1 MATFGAHPFSLEGK
15 RILIAGG
22 ASGIGA
28 SAAAICAGLGAKLIL
43 ADVSDATPVADK
55 LRREGHQASAASCD
69 VTNRAAVERLVSG
82 AGALDALIVCSGIC
96 PFDDWMA
103 DDWDEVYERTNAVN
117 VKGTVNCVRAAL
129 PRMMERGDG
138 RIVLVGSLAG
148 RSGGLLS
155 GPHYVA
161 SKGAVGALVRWFA
174 RKGAPRNV
182 LVNGVAPGP
191 VDTGMIA
198 GRDLNL
204 AAVPLR
210 PHRAARGDRLHHRF
224 PMLAGCEL
232 RVRRHA
238 RCERR
243 GLHVIASRREV
254 SRGRDRSKRAHQATN
269 FLEIFPSF
277 LRPSCL
283 DNT

>member
-1 MATFGAHPFSLEGK
+1 LFEHDLFGKPVSAFPDHALGVINKPAPQRGEKRQWRLSARIRSRSKASAFSLPAARAESA
-15 RILIAGG
+15 RAQPRS
-22 ASGIGA
+22 APA
-28 SAAAICAGLGAKLIL
+28 SAP
-43 ADVSDATPVADK
+43 SSFWPMSATPVADK

-103 DDWDEVYERTNAVN
+103 DDWDEVYERANAVN

-191 VDTGMIA
+191 VNTGMIA

-204 AAVPLR
+204 AAVPLGR
-210 PHRAARGDRLHHRF
+210 IAQP
-224 PMLAGCEL
+224 E
-232 RVRRHA
+232 
-238 RCERR
+238 E
-243 GLHVIASRREV
+243 IASTI
-254 SRGRDRSKRAHQATN
+254 A
-269 FLEIFPSF
+269 FLCSPAASYV
-277 LRPSCL
+277 CGVML
-283 DNT
+283 DVNGGVYMS

>member
-1 MATFGAHPFSLEGK
+1 MAELATSPFSLAGK
-15 RILIAGG
+15 TVLIAGG

-28 SAAAICAGLGAKLIL
+28 SAATVCAELGARLVL
-43 ADVSDATPVADK
+43 ADIGDATPVADK
-55 LRREGHQASAASCD
+55 LRRDGHQASAAFCD
-69 VTNRAAVERLVSG
+69 ITDRIAVERLVSG
-82 AGALDALIVCSGIC
+82 SGLLDAMVVCSGIC

-103 DDWDEVYERTNAVN
+103 DDWDDVYERTNAVN

-129 PRMMERGDG
+129 PGMMERGGG

-182 LVNGVAPGP
+182 LVNGIAPGP
-191 VDTGMIA
+191 VNTAMIA

-204 AAVPLR
+204 AAVPLGRIAR
-210 PHRAARGDRLHHRF
+210 PEEIAAAIAFLCSPAASYVCGA
-224 PMLAGCEL
+224 MLDVNGGAYM
-232 RVRRHA
+232 
-238 RCERR
+238 
-243 GLHVIASRREV
+243 S
-254 SRGRDRSKRAHQATN
+254 
-269 FLEIFPSF
+269 
-277 LRPSCL
+277 
-283 DNT
+283 

>member
-1 MATFGAHPFSLEGK
+1 MAATGANPFVLEGK
-15 RILIAGG
+15 TILIAGG

-28 SAAAICAGLGAKLIL
+28 SAAATCAALGAKLVL
-43 ADVSDATPVADK
+43 ADIADARPVAEK
-55 LRREGHQASAASCD
+55 LRGEGREASASSCD
-69 VTNRAAVERLVSG
+69 VTDRAAVERLVKS
-82 AGALDALIVCSGIC
+82 AGTIDAMIVCSGIC

-103 DDWDEVYERTNAVN
+103 ADWDDVYERTNAVN

-129 PRMMERGDG
+129 PGMMERRGG

-174 RKGAPRNV
+174 RVGAPRNV

-204 AAVPLR
+204 AAIPLGRIAR
-210 PHRAARGDRLHHRF
+210 P
-224 PMLAGCEL
+224 E
-232 RVRRHA
+232 
-238 RCERR
+238 E
-243 GLHVIASRREV
+243 IAS
-254 SRGRDRSKRAHQATN
+254 AIA
-269 FLEIFPSF
+269 FLCSPAASYV
-277 LRPSCL
+277 CGVML
-283 DNT
+283 DVNGGVYMA

>member
-1 MATFGAHPFSLEGK
+1 MATPSAGPFSLEGK
-15 RILIAGG
+15 TILILGG

-28 SAAAICAGLGAKLIL
+28 STAAICSGLGAKLIL
-43 ADVSDATPVADK
+43 ADISDAAPVAEK
-55 LRREGHQASAASCD
+55 LRRDGHQASTASCD
-69 VTNRAAVERLVSG
+69 VTDRAAVERLMSS
-82 AGALDALIVCSGIC
+82 AGALDAMVVCSGIC

-103 DDWDEVYERTNAVN
+103 ADWDDVYERTNAVN

-129 PRMMERGDG
+129 PGMMERGSG

-198 GRDLNL
+198 GRDVNL
-204 AAVPLR
+204 AAVPLGRIAR
-210 PHRAARGDRLHHRF
+210 PEEIAASIAFLCSPAASYVCGV
-224 PMLAGCEL
+224 MLDVNGG
-232 RVRRHA
+232 VYM
-238 RCERR
+238 
-243 GLHVIASRREV
+243 S
-254 SRGRDRSKRAHQATN
+254 
-269 FLEIFPSF
+269 
-277 LRPSCL
+277 
-283 DNT
+283 

>member
-1 MATFGAHPFSLEGK
+1 MAEVATSPFSLAGQTVF
-15 RILIAGG
+15 IAGG

-28 SAAAICAGLGAKLIL
+28 STAGVCAALGAKLVL
-43 ADVSDATPVADK
+43 ADIGDATPVADK
-55 LRREGHQASAASCD
+55 LRRDGHQASAAFCD
-69 VTNRAAVERLVSG
+69 ITDRAAVERLVSRSG
-82 AGALDALIVCSGIC
+82 QLDAMVVCSGIC

-103 DDWDEVYERTNAVN
+103 DDWDDVYERTNAVN

-129 PRMMERGDG
+129 PGMMERGGG

-182 LVNGVAPGP
+182 LVNGIAPGP

-204 AAVPLR
+204 AAVPLGRIAR
-210 PHRAARGDRLHHRF
+210 PEEIAATIAFLCSPAASYVCGA
-224 PMLAGCEL
+224 MLDVNGG
-232 RVRRHA
+232 VYM
-238 RCERR
+238 
-243 GLHVIASRREV
+243 S
-254 SRGRDRSKRAHQATN
+254 
-269 FLEIFPSF
+269 
-277 LRPSCL
+277 
-283 DNT
+283 

>member
-1 MATFGAHPFSLEGK
+1 MADVATSPFSLAGK
-15 RILIAGG
+15 TVFIAGG

-28 SAAAICAGLGAKLIL
+28 STAGVCAALGAKLVL
-43 ADVSDATPVADK
+43 ADIGDATPVADK
-55 LRREGHQASAASCD
+55 LRCDGHQASAAFCD
-69 VTNRAAVERLVSG
+69 ITDRAAVERLVSRSG
-82 AGALDALIVCSGIC
+82 LLDAMVVCSGIC

-103 DDWDEVYERTNAVN
+103 DDWDDVYERTNAVN

-129 PRMMERGDG
+129 PGMMERGGG

-174 RKGAPRNV
+174 SKGAPRNV
-182 LVNGVAPGP
+182 LVNGIAPGP

-204 AAVPLR
+204 AAVPLGRIAR
-210 PHRAARGDRLHHRF
+210 PEEIAATIAFLCSPAASYVCGA
-224 PMLAGCEL
+224 MLDVNGG
-232 RVRRHA
+232 VYM
-238 RCERR
+238 
-243 GLHVIASRREV
+243 S
-254 SRGRDRSKRAHQATN
+254 
-269 FLEIFPSF
+269 
-277 LRPSCL
+277 
-283 DNT
+283 